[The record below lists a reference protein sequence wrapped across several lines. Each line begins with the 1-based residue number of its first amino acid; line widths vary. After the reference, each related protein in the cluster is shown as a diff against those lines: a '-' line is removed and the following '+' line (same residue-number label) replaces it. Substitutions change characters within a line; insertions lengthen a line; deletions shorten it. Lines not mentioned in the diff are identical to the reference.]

1 MIGGDDGEI
10 ATEPKPIIYRKAN
23 VSSSLSFFFNPY
35 DFLLEYV
42 FLLLQPEEQMLSSL
56 VEIVN
61 NFINLHMFTSP
72 GEWSIIKIP
81 TKMPAH

>member
-1 MIGGDDGEI
+1 MQCEDQFVRLADNSDEQMIGGDDGEI

-23 VSSSLSFFFNPY
+23 VSSSLSFFFLNPF

-42 FLLLQPEEQMLSSL
+42 FLLLQPEELLLSSLCL

-61 NFINLHMFTSP
+61 NFF
-72 GEWSIIKIP
+72 
-81 TKMPAH
+81 